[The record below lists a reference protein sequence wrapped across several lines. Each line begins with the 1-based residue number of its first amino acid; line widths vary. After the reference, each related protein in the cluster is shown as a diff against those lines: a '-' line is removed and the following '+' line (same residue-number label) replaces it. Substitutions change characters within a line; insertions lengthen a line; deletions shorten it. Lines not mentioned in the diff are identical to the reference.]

1 MADRGPGSQRTL
13 WSDGLG
19 RVATRSAQSLI
30 VLALVACV
38 VFALTQLRLVVVTV
52 LIATI
57 VAAAV
62 NPVVHF
68 LREHRWPA
76 GLATWTALLA
86 GLGTLGGV
94 IWLVGRGIRDEWGE
108 LVDQASQGIDQLEEF
123 LLEGPLDI
131 SEQQIA
137 DAREAG
143 TDLLTSEGFQSGA
156 VAGATA
162 AVEVIAGLLLGIV
175 VLFFLLRDGRRI
187 SEFLITPL
195 DERRKERARRIGNQS
210 TDVLGRYVRGTAIVA
225 LVDAVVIGVA
235 LMILGV
241 PLALPLATIVF
252 LGAFVPIVGATVA
265 GTFAAL
271 VALVAEGPLTALI
284 VVIVVIAVNQLEG
297 DLLAPVVIGKALSLH
312 PLAILLALTAGTILA
327 GILGALLAVP
337 IAAVAWAAVKEWH
350 APADDEHSEAHE
362 EPDERGSAEDSPA
375 AAI

>member
-1 MADRGPGSQRTL
+1 M
-13 WSDGLG
+13 
-19 RVATRSAQSLI
+19 ATRSAQRLI
-30 VLALVACV
+30 ALGLVACV
-38 VFALTQLRLVVVTV
+38 VLALIQLRLVVVTV

-62 NPVVHF
+62 NPVVRF
-68 LREHRWPA
+68 LRVHRWPA
-76 GLATWTALLA
+76 CLATWTALLA
-86 GLGTLGGV
+86 GLCTLGGV

-123 LLEGPLDI
+123 PLEGPLDI

-137 DAREAG
+137 DARQAS
-143 TDLLTSEGFQSGA
+143 TDLLASEGVQSGA
-156 VAGATA
+156 VTGATSTF
-162 AVEVIAGLLLGIV
+162 EVIAGLLLGVV
-175 VLFFLLRDGRRI
+175 VLIFLLRDGRRI

-195 DERRKERARRIGNQS
+195 EHRRKERARRIGDES
-210 TDVLGRYVRGTAIVA
+210 VDVLGRYVRGTAVVA
-225 LVDAVVIGVA
+225 LVDAVLIGAA

-241 PLALPLATIVF
+241 PLALPPATIVF

-271 VALVAEGPLTALI
+271 VAEGP
-284 VVIVVIAVNQLEG
+284 
-297 DLLAPVVIGKALSLH
+297 
-312 PLAILLALTAGTILA
+312 LTAGTILA

-350 APADDEHSEAHE
+350 APDEDGRPE
-362 EPDERGSAEDSPA
+362 EPEESGTAEDSPA